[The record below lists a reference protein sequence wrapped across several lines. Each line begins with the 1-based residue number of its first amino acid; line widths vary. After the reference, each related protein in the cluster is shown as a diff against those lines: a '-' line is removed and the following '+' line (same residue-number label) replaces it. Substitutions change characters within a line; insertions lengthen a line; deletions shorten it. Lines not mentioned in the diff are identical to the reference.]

1 MAGEAGLL
9 KQGTTA
15 SCIVMDTRR
24 MIPGLSVLPELEVT
38 DYKQQPVYRGHA
50 EQAVALLESDA

>member
-24 MIPGLSVLPELEVT
+24 AIPGLSVLPELLVT
-38 DYKQQPVYRGHA
+38 NYKQQPVYRGHT
-50 EQAVALLESDA
+50 EQAVELL